1 MPTAIFRSERSLLPE
16 SYRHD
21 RRAPCDGV
29 YLNELYYRDLCLT
42 LTDGMITAYDCANF
56 EKEEDNRT
64 YIEENLLYHHR
75 TLPIGEFAIG
85 TNTMAYVMAEQY
97 GIAGNCRS

>member
-1 MPTAIFRSERSLLPE
+1 
-16 SYRHD
+16 
-21 RRAPCDGV
+21 
-29 YLNELYYRDLCLT
+29 
-42 LTDGMITAYDCANF
+42 MITAYDCANF

-85 TNTMAYVMAEQY
+85 TNTTAYVMAEQY